1 MATTRINLRLDES
14 TYNDILAAIAAEEKK
29 TGLEITISAW
39 IKRAIKQ
46 ALLSGAEKKGE

>member
-1 MATTRINLRLDES
+1 MTNRVNLRLDDKTCAE
-14 TYNDILAAIAAEEKK
+14 ILAAIATEEKK

-39 IKRAIKQ
+39 IKRAIRQ

>member
-1 MATTRINLRLDES
+1 MRVNLRLEDNL
-14 TYNDILAAIAAEEKK
+14 YNDILAAIAAEEKK

-39 IKRAIKQ
+39 IKRAIRQ